1 MEEIL
6 LALTPIDGLFLF
18 IVGVGVAAICART
31 VVRLDRHAADTGG
44 GCFTTVLSLF
54 FGTLALV
61 AAIAAFAGWLIASP
75 ILGQL
80 GMKK

>member
-18 IVGVGVAAICART
+18 IVGAGVAAICART

-54 FGTLALV
+54 FGTLAM
-61 AAIAAFAGWLIASP
+61 AAALGVLCGLLIASP